1 MSEAEQ
7 VTRIALAFFIAI
19 VIIFSTSKILGEKR
33 KSQWFKKR
41 QKSTFFTKRGRLGDS
56 CYFGVPCKWQGIVIA
71 LLMVGGI
78 GIISYLLLFVL

>member
-7 VTRIALAFFIAI
+7 VTRIVLSFFIALAI
-19 VIIFSTSKILGEKR
+19 VFFTSKLIGKER
-33 KSQWFKKR
+33 KARWFKKR
-41 QKSTFFTKRGRLGDS
+41 RHNSFFTRRGFLGDS